1 MESGSH
7 GAPLDDRELVQKL
20 IAKDPQAEKYFFN
33 AYKDKLFQACT
44 YLLGYRDPEA
54 EDVAQEAFIVALRKL
69 PEFEFRSSLNR
80 WLYRICVFLCYER
93 IRKRRRQVAH
103 LDWELDNL
111 SGPQA
116 MEKQR
121 RQDED
126 EEKKRLAG
134 MIRGQREL
142 MGEPC
147 KDLLRLRDEE
157 DHSYAQL
164 AEALKIPIGTVMSRL
179 SRCKEAL
186 KQLVLNALKDG
197 SNG

>member
-1 MESGSH
+1 LGD
-7 GAPLDDRELVQKL
+7 PLDDRELVQKL
-20 IAKDPQAEKYFFN
+20 IAKDPQAERYFFQT
-33 AYKDKLFQACT
+33 YKDKVYQACS

-54 EDVAQEAFIVALRKL
+54 EDTAQEAFIIALRKL

-93 IRKRRRQVAH
+93 IRKRRRQVTH

-111 SGPQA
+111 SAPLSLQ
-116 MEKQR
+116 KQR
-121 RQDED
+121 RQEEE
-126 EEKKRLAG
+126 EEKARMAG
-134 MIRGQREL
+134 IIRSQRDL

-164 AEALKIPIGTVMSRL
+164 SEALKVPIGTVMSRL

-186 KQLVLNALKDG
+186 KRLVLDALKAG
-197 SNG
+197 ENV